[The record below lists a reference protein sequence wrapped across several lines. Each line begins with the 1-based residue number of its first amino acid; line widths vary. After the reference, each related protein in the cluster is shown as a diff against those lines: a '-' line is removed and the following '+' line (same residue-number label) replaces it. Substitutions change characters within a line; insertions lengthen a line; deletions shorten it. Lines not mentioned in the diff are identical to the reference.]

1 MSELTYYV
9 SIERT
14 FSTEEIENGYASNFD
29 LRAWEDSF
37 PESVKEH
44 WNGHGTSLGYS
55 KLTLKSIGKSLF
67 KRGRKTKAHV
77 RAVDVGFSCNTK
89 EEAFEVFNALE
100 PFVDNEETNIRLSSM
115 LNLTE
120 EE

>member
-44 WNGHGTSLGYS
+44 WNGHGTSLEFS
-55 KLTLKSIGKSLF
+55 KLTLKSVSKSLF
-67 KRGRKTKAHV
+67 KSGRKRKARV
-77 RAVDVGFSCNTK
+77 SAVDVGFSCKTK
-89 EEAFEVFNALE
+89 EEALEVFTSLE
-100 PFVDNEETNIRLSSM
+100 PFVDHMNTVLRLSSM
-115 LNLTE
+115 LNTAE